1 MAGTFVCAAESVAG
15 GTVVANL
22 RAMRTSRAPLPLFAK
37 SLASL
42 AVAALLSLSS
52 CGSEEYDLVVYA
64 SLDKEH
70 SEPILELF
78 EKETGLRV
86 HAQYDVEQNKTV
98 GLVKRLIAEKDNP
111 YADVFWNNE
120 TAHTIRLKRQG
131 LTQPYSSPATEQI
144 PANFRDPDH
153 HWTGFAARARV
164 IMYRQDLL
172 DEAGTEIPKTIFEM
186 IENDFA
192 AHGGMAAP
200 LTGTTLTHF
209 AVLSQ
214 QLGSETVLDWLQRSK
229 DSAIN
234 ITNGN
239 ATAMRRVCQKDFA
252 WCLTDTDD
260 AAAAKAN
267 GYPVAIS
274 YPDQTDSISG
284 TLLIPNTI
292 CIIKGARHKEN
303 AQRFVDFLVSPQVEE
318 LLANSRSRQIPLNPA
333 SIPPADLPL
342 PGKDYKVMTVDWEA
356 AATELDARQAD
367 FQRIFTD

>member
-1 MAGTFVCAAESVAG
+1 
-15 GTVVANL
+15 
-22 RAMRTSRAPLPLFAK
+22 MRTDRAPLPSFAK
-37 SLASL
+37 SCFTL
-42 AVAALLSLSS
+42 AVAALLSLGS

-98 GLVKRLIAEKDNP
+98 GLVKRLIAEKNNP

-120 TAHTIRLKRQG
+120 TAHTIRLKKQG
-131 LTQPYSSPATEQI
+131 LTQPYTSAATEQI

-172 DEAGTEIPKTIFEM
+172 DAAGAQIPTSIFQM
-186 IENDFA
+186 IEEGYAVN
-192 AHGGMAAP
+192 GGMAAP

-214 QLGSETVLDWLQRSK
+214 QLGSETVLEWLRNSRT
-229 DSAIN
+229 SGIA

-239 ATAMRRVCQKDFA
+239 ATAMRRVCQQDFA

-260 AAAAKAN
+260 AAAAEAN
-267 GYPVAIS
+267 GYPVQIS
-274 YPDQTDSISG
+274 YPDQNEQISG

-292 CIIKGARHKEN
+292 CIIKDARHKEN

-333 SIPPADLPL
+333 SKPPANLPL
-342 PGKDYKVMTVDWEA
+342 PGKDYKVMQVDWEA